1 MSWFV
6 VHGPPWGGNA
16 VRCARCERS
25 QLRRIQGNVAPLEP
39 QEARWQRAWS
49 RSRGGVGGSRRR
61 RRSGSVSAADE
72 PGKLNSEA
80 CRTVGINR
88 STGSRWRFGRTVER
102 SDGHQLYYAPIA
114 TPVVLSGQFLSAQE
128 RLVIADGVRAGVTAL
143 DRRGA
148 EAKPVDD
155 QSGGGQEA

>member
-1 MSWFV
+1 VASG
-6 VHGPPWGGNA
+6 GP
-16 VRCARCERS
+16 
-25 QLRRIQGNVAPLEP
+25 
-39 QEARWQRAWS
+39 
-49 RSRGGVGGSRRR
+49 
-61 RRSGSVSAADE
+61 AADVE
-72 PGKLNSEA
+72 AGQCLRLMNQGSSNSEA